1 MFVGT
6 NFGHQSGEPA
16 NKPTFWLHSNTKASH
31 TKPPFSPL
39 TVGQK
44 SPFLTL
50 ALLLPSCPPPSDP
63 LPFTYPVSSPLPPL
77 LHSYPF
83 LCSGLLLWS
92 LLTPQL
98 PPPLT
103 PPPGPAGLC
112 GANHQTAAPL
122 SPLTKQL
129 PPPQQ
134 YTTLLSQS
142 TAPAAT
148 IPDPHLANRGGGLGQ
163 RRPQWSNG
171 RHAACELLRSQCGS
185 LEWRPLVQWD
195 N

>member
-98 PPPLT
+98 PPP
-103 PPPGPAGLC
+103 PPP
-112 GANHQTAAPL
+112 HQGQLVCVELTTRQLLHCLL
-122 SPLTKQL
+122 SPSSCPLHNNTQ
-129 PPPQQ
+129 PCSANQQHRQQQ
-134 YTTLLSQS
+134 YPTPTW
-142 TAPAAT
+142 P
-148 IPDPHLANRGGGLGQ
+148 IGEEVWGKGGRSGLMEGT
-163 RRPQWSNG
+163 RRVNY
-171 RHAACELLRSQCGS
+171 
-185 LEWRPLVQWD
+185 
-195 N
+195 